1 MTLAT
6 ANRPMDRPPLA
17 VRLFDPI
24 LRRLLGIGVPMGPNA
39 LITVRGRRS
48 GELRSAGVALIEIGG
63 RRWVISAYGETNWVR
78 NLRAAREATLTVRGR
93 PDVVQ
98 ARELSL
104 PEAEAFFRTELIPY
118 VQAFALPLRLVGR
131 IFVGEILRDPTAAA
145 LRRPVF
151 ELSLSA
157 P

>member
-1 MTLAT
+1 VTLAT

-24 LRRLLGIGVPMGPNA
+24 LRRLLRIGVPMGPNS

-48 GELRSAGVALIEIGG
+48 GELRSAAVALLEFRG

-78 NLRAAREATLTVRGR
+78 NLRAAKAATLTVRGR
-93 PDVVQ
+93 PESV
-98 ARELSL
+98 ASRELT
-104 PEAEAFFRTELIPY
+104 PAEAEAFFRGELIPY
-118 VQAFALPLRLVGR
+118 VRTFPLPLRMLGR
-131 IFVGEILRDPTAAA
+131 IFVAEILRDPAAAA

-151 ELSLSA
+151 ELM
-157 P
+157 PC

>member
-48 GELRSAGVALIEIGG
+48 GELRSAGVALLEFHG

-93 PDVVQ
+93 PESVG

-104 PEAEAFFRTELIPY
+104 AEAEAFFRGEVIPY
-118 VQAFALPLRLVGR
+118 FAGMPLPVRLFAR
-131 IFVGEILRDPTAAA
+131 IFVGEIQRDPAAA
-145 LRRPVF
+145 ARRRPVF
-151 ELSLSA
+151 EFT
-157 P
+157 PR

>member
-1 MTLAT
+1 VTLAT

-48 GELRSAGVALIEIGG
+48 GELRSAGVALLESHG
-63 RRWVISAYGETNWVR
+63 RRWVISAYGETHWVR
-78 NLRAAREATLTVRGR
+78 NLRAAQEATLTVRGR
-93 PDVVQ
+93 PESVG

-104 PEAEAFFRTELIPY
+104 AEAEAFFREEVIPY
-118 VQAFALPLRLVGR
+118 FAAMPLPVRLFAR
-131 IFVGEILRDPTAAA
+131 IFIGEIQRDPAAA
-145 LRRPVF
+145 ARRRPVF
-151 ELSLSA
+151 EFT
-157 P
+157 PR